1 MDPDQTAP
9 TLFVGKASKTF
20 QQTTK
25 ADPNSLFSDQ
35 NVGLKHSDNVLERIF

>member
-9 TLFVGKASKTF
+9 TGAVWSWSILFVEKASKTI

-25 ADPNSLFSDQ
+25 AEDFCCDWSFDP
-35 NVGLKHSDNVLERIF
+35 